1 MIGLVI
7 NESVYLGTRRMAV
20 EIVQNFFLN
29 KFRISSEF
37 FSVI

>member
-7 NESVYLGTRRMAV
+7 NESVYLGNRRMAV
-20 EIVQNFFLN
+20 EIVI
-29 KFRISSEF
+29 ISSEF